1 MRPLE
6 TEYKGWT
13 VRVITRSTGR
23 AWSALVEAWPPG
35 KSGDKNAELV
45 PYNATAQN
53 EKAAQEAGRLAAV
66 RFIEAKTA
74 TDEKPAKK

>member
-13 VRVITRSTGR
+13 IRVITRSTGR
-23 AWSALVEAWPPG
+23 AWSALVEAWPAG
-35 KSGDKNAELV
+35 KSGDDNAELV
-45 PYNATAQN
+45 PYNATSQN

-66 RFIEAKTA
+66 RFIDAKPA
-74 TDEKPAKK
+74 KDEKPAKK